1 MKGII
6 DDVVAQ
12 TFSFLVEL
20 KHKLCQ
26 ELLEEALEAVVMGP
40 LELCGSEGWQ
50 SSLQRTSLQ

>member
-6 DDVVAQ
+6 DDVVGQ

-26 ELLEEALEAVVMGP
+26 ELLEEALEAVFMGH
-40 LELCGSEGWQ
+40 
-50 SSLQRTSLQ
+50 SLPQK